1 MGKQRLSSL
10 CISVSDMINEYLDSV
25 GRSVPGL
32 VCLIVLCCLV
42 SKTFLSIYLFV
53 FNIIPCD

>member
-32 VCLIVLCCLV
+32 VCCVVLCCLV
-42 SKTFLSIYLFV
+42 SKTFLSVCLFLT
-53 FNIIPCD
+53 